1 MFEITGRKSE
11 VVGEQNLISLLLF
24 LTGPPPSSLL
34 NPGAPSPSPPASPL
48 TPAPVLLF
56 TGTQRLSPE
65 QKGTV
70 LWPCLCG
77 LPGPRPFAGMGGSML
92 CAVTSSFQPEGQ
104 SPLLCLFVPVSLSL
118 TLPSFLLSFHP
129 GERHFP

>member
-1 MFEITGRKSE
+1 MFEITGHKSE
-11 VVGEQNLISLLLF
+11 MVGEQNLISLLLF
-24 LTGPPPSSLL
+24 LTGPPPSSLV

-77 LPGPRPFAGMGGSML
+77 LPGPWPFARMGGPCS
-92 CAVTSSFQPEGQ
+92 A
-104 SPLLCLFVPVSLSL
+104 LSL
-118 TLPSFLLSFHP
+118 PHSSLRVSLLSFVSFFLCP
-129 GERHFP
+129 FP